1 MELCIVKNHTSLK
14 NVSHILYSK
23 KTKIGTK
30 ISVQPYIV
38 NSVERIW
45 VVENGAVAAAA
56 AAVGVVGGEITNSSS
71 V

>member
-1 MELCIVKNHTSLK
+1 MEFCIVKNHTSLK
-14 NVSHILYSK
+14 NVSHILYSR

-38 NSVERIW
+38 NSVDRNW
-45 VVENGAVAAAA
+45 VVENGAVAAV
-56 AAVGVVGGEITNSSS
+56 AVGVVGGEITNSSS